1 MYWPQLWQA
10 DLDVELDDEPI
21 IVAVTRGEAPS
32 APVKE
37 ERNLDVAIGD

>member
-10 DLDVELDDEPI
+10 DLNVELDDEPI
-21 IVAVTRGEAPS
+21 IIAINLAESPC

-37 ERNLDVAIGD
+37 ERSLDMGYII